1 MTPQCWLNE
10 SDEVVE
16 EDIDIP
22 DAEVERTQ
30 IVTMNVR
37 SCFSG
42 RKRTEVRDGIF
53 TINPDVAILTETWL
67 QEGDQ
72 EFNILGYN
80 PVMRC
85 DRPLRDEKGKKIERG
100 GGVLVLAKDHIKITR
115 ARPHTLSKD
124 IQVITFILDKITFF
138 AVYRAPTPNKDNH
151 RIITE
156 FLEKQLNKLGEQP
169 FIITGDMNL
178 KDLAKEEFDPNL
190 IPVGA
195 ETNKGPQVKTY
206 KHMWTM
212 LLKKHI
218 IDQHV
223 EEPTSING
231 SILDYVFAPDYLD
244 IPKIRVDRHSFLPV
258 FDHYA
263 VVFEIDTFYQ
273 RTREEVFRR
282 KETKHTWKKFHELMP
297 SQYEIV
303 KNMPSPRD
311 GLSSQG
317 LIDKMSKYI
326 VNLLTRA

>member
-30 IVTMNVR
+30 IMTMNVR

-42 RKRTEVRDGIF
+42 RERTEVRDGIF
-53 TINPDVAILTETWL
+53 TINPDVAILTETWR

-138 AVYRAPTPNKDNH
+138 TVYRAPTTNKDNH

-169 FIITGDMNL
+169 FIITGES
-178 KDLAKEEFDPNL
+178 K
-190 IPVGA
+190 
-195 ETNKGPQVKTY
+195 
-206 KHMWTM
+206 
-212 LLKKHI
+212 
-218 IDQHV
+218 
-223 EEPTSING
+223 
-231 SILDYVFAPDYLD
+231 
-244 IPKIRVDRHSFLPV
+244 
-258 FDHYA
+258 
-263 VVFEIDTFYQ
+263 
-273 RTREEVFRR
+273 
-282 KETKHTWKKFHELMP
+282 
-297 SQYEIV
+297 
-303 KNMPSPRD
+303 
-311 GLSSQG
+311 GLSQG
-317 LIDKMSKYI
+317 RI
-326 VNLLTRA
+326 

>member
-10 SDEVVE
+10 SDEIVE

-22 DAEVERTQ
+22 DAEVEITQ

-37 SCFSG
+37 SCVSG

-72 EFNILGYN
+72 EFNIQGYN

-85 DRPLRDEKGKKIERG
+85 DRPLRDEKGKKIKRG
-100 GGVLVLAKDHIKITR
+100 GGVLVLAKDHIKITG

-124 IQVITFILDKITFF
+124 IQVITFNLDKITFF
-138 AVYRAPTPNKDNH
+138 AVYRAPTPNQDKH

-156 FLEKQLNKLGEQP
+156 FLEKELNKLGERP

-195 ETNKGPQVKTY
+195 DTNKGPQVKTY

-212 LLKKHI
+212 LLKKHN

-223 EEPTSING
+223 EEPTNING

-244 IPKIRVDRHSFLPV
+244 IPKIRGDRHSFP
-258 FDHYA
+258 A
-263 VVFEIDTFYQ
+263 SI
-273 RTREEVFRR
+273 
-282 KETKHTWKKFHELMP
+282 
-297 SQYEIV
+297 
-303 KNMPSPRD
+303 
-311 GLSSQG
+311 
-317 LIDKMSKYI
+317 
-326 VNLLTRA
+326 